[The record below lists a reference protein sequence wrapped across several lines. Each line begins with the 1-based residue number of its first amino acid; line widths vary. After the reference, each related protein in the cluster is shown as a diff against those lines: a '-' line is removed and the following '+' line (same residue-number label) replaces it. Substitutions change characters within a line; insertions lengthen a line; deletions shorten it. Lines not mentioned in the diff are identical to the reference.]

1 MRLTESKLKQLIN
14 EVYGDMLTEKVDVAP
29 PIKMPELD
37 IKPLIPKAK
46 EMKATKGKE
55 DIMNEAMGTLIAA
68 VALALPKIL
77 LWMEKFVK
85 SYFTDEKISKTFK
98 NLMIKKQIK
107 KERDAAV
114 YWLNFAGHG
123 LHTAYIETI
132 KLTLTRPLSLIS
144 RIAGGGKIPEK
155 DQNEIANALFIVL
168 VAMMAFYGFTAIG
181 TAAVKGKLIAKAG
194 TYTIEGLTSIIK
206 AFETTEFAGA
216 VPLAL
221 KFLETPHEH
230 HDDEHH

>member
-1 MRLTESKLKQLIN
+1 MRLTEAKLKQLIN
-14 EVYGDMLTEKVDVAP
+14 EAYGDMLTEKVDVAP
-29 PIKMPELD
+29 PIKMPKLD

-46 EMKATKGKE
+46 EMKATRGKE
-55 DIMNEAMGTLIAA
+55 DAMNEALGPLIAA
-68 VALALPKIL
+68 VALALPKIF

-123 LHTAYIETI
+123 LHKAYIETI
-132 KLTLTRPLSLIS
+132 KLALTRPLSLIS
-144 RIAGGGKIPEK
+144 RISGGGKIPEE
-155 DQNEIANALFIVL
+155 DQDEIANALFIVL

-181 TAAVKGKLIAKAG
+181 TAAVKGKLVAKAA
-194 TYTIEGLTSIIK
+194 TYSIEGLTSIVK

-230 HDDEHH
+230 H

>member
-1 MRLTESKLKQLIN
+1 MKLTEAKLKQLVN
-14 EVYGDMLTEKVDVAP
+14 EVYADMLIENVDLTP
-29 PIKMPELD
+29 SIKMPKLD

-46 EMKATKGKE
+46 KMKATKGKE
-55 DIMNEAMGTLIAA
+55 DIMNEGGGIIIAA
-68 VALALPKIL
+68 VALALPKIF

-85 SYFTDEKISKTFK
+85 NYFSDEKISETFK
-98 NLMIKKQIK
+98 NLMIKNQIK

-114 YWLNFAGHG
+114 YWMNFAGHG
-123 LHTAYIETI
+123 LHRVYLETI
-132 KLTLTRPLSLIS
+132 KLALTRPLSLIS
-144 RIAGGGKIPEK
+144 RISGGGKIPEK
-155 DQNEIANALFIVL
+155 EQDTIANALFIVL
-168 VAMMAFYGFTAIG
+168 IAMMAFYGFTAIG
-181 TAAVKGKLIAKAG
+181 TAAVKGKLIVKAG
-194 TYTIEGLTSIIK
+194 TLTIEGLTSIIK